1 MQSRKV
7 KHNYLIKN
15 ILLQLELKINYQLHQ
30 IKKNNYTIDFIDNQ
44 KLKIDKEFEHNYRKS
59 KNRV

>member
-7 KHNYLIKN
+7 KHIYLIKN
-15 ILLQLELKINYQLHQ
+15 ILLQLELKIKYQLHQ

-44 KLKIDKEFEHNYRKS
+44 KLKIDKEFEHNYR
-59 KNRV
+59 